1 MISGLHLMPQTTLLA
16 ASLQYGVVSRS
27 YPLSGKVLRGFLDA
41 SGTLNGLGIGN
52 PNAEFSPHVSSI
64 ALTSEGGTAKVL
76 WGFRNGDVAVTMA
89 LRAMDHNRTSAARLA
104 RCHPSDCHEGPVEC
118 VAWATGGQGSVFLV
132 SCGAD
137 GRVKLWE
144 VSTAQLRCL
153 WTSDKG
159 SSLVPDPCVKIAMD
173 SRQGV
178 IVSGLRSGTTLV
190 WTGFDLQS
198 TSDVLALE
206 TRELCIPPPA
216 SLTTAATTT
225 TTTGATY
232 PPLENTQHEIT
243 DLRIAPNGDAPS
255 LLVAYRASPFFHR
268 LSWNPFSDT
277 FERTFFGDENT
288 GSVTAI
294 FPVWASQSDERTFVI
309 TGDQLGHIS
318 VYPWVAQ
325 PLSSPST
332 TTPSTS
338 ADTASVHA
346 VHRLSAHEDGAVTA
360 LAWNS
365 AVLVSGSS
373 RGTIKVWDALTFAS
387 LRSFPSP
394 AARPFPGGDWDP
406 VSQILLEPDT
416 LLVSVGSRVLAWK
429 AGPVSRSAANGKG
442 KMRTVSAGSY
452 IGVAKWQRE

>member
-1 MISGLHLMPQTTLLA
+1 M
-16 ASLQYGVVSRS
+16 
-27 YPLSGKVLRGFLDA
+27 
-41 SGTLNGLGIGN
+41 
-52 PNAEFSPHVSSI
+52 
-64 ALTSEGGTAKVL
+64 
-76 WGFRNGDVAVTMA
+76 
-89 LRAMDHNRTSAARLA
+89 
-104 RCHPSDCHEGPVEC
+104 
-118 VAWATGGQGSVFLV
+118 
-132 SCGAD
+132 
-137 GRVKLWE
+137 
-144 VSTAQLRCL
+144 
-153 WTSDKG
+153 
-159 SSLVPDPCVKIAMD
+159 
-173 SRQGV
+173 
-178 IVSGLRSGTTLV
+178 
-190 WTGFDLQS
+190 
-198 TSDVLALE
+198 
-206 TRELCIPPPA
+206 
-216 SLTTAATTT
+216 
-225 TTTGATY
+225 
-232 PPLENTQHEIT
+232 
-243 DLRIAPNGDAPS
+243 
-255 LLVAYRASPFFHR
+255 AYRASPFFHR

-429 AGPVSRSAANGKG
+429 AGPVSRVAANGKG

>member
-132 SCGAD
+132 SGGAD

-173 SRQGV
+173 SRQGI

-206 TRELCIPPPA
+206 TRELRIPPPA
-216 SLTTAATTT
+216 SLTAAATT